1 LRSAIARFLL
11 ILFVFVP
18 LLACDTAPEGQHFA
32 RALGIERQLLRSH
45 PEADYGHPGY
55 ISVLRS
61 LKSVPR
67 GAKDFEN
74 AAELAQRIS
83 DGRRFAA
90 SAAYPQIDHLPTR
103 LEGRESPR
111 PAQAGEVSGAKVA
124 AGGRPRTKSPAAKG
138 ASGLDSLSE
147 LTEVQ
152 KQRLD
157 ITMYSTSWCG
167 YCKKA
172 RRWLVSNG
180 LPFVEKDVEKDAA
193 AGAEFRA
200 LTGGR
205 GGVPVITVG
214 ETVIRGF
221 SERQIEAAIERA
233 AKGS

>member
-1 LRSAIARFLL
+1 MTQFSCGE
-11 ILFVFVP
+11 P
-18 LLACDTAPEGQHFA
+18 PDGKHFA
-32 RALGIERQLLRSH
+32 RAVGIERQLLRTH

-61 LKSVPR
+61 LKAVPR
-67 GAKDFEN
+67 GSKDFDN
-74 AAELAQRIS
+74 AVALAQRIS

-90 SAAYPQIDHLPTR
+90 SVAYPQIDHLPAR
-103 LEGRESPR
+103 LEGRDSPR
-111 PAQAGEVSGAKVA
+111 PSQVGEVSPSKVS
-124 AGGRPRTKSPAAKG
+124 AGRRPKTKTPRGKLG
-138 ASGLDSLSE
+138 TQGSLSE
-147 LTEVQ
+147 LTETQ
-152 KQRLD
+152 KKRLD

-172 RRWLVSNG
+172 RRWLTANG
-180 LPFVEKDVEKDAA
+180 IPFVEKDVEKDAA

-221 SERQIEAAIERA
+221 AERQLEAAIERA
-233 AKGS
+233 AKGG